1 MSTVWVRPQGIN
13 QVSIDRT
20 SVLLLFKP
28 TAKIAD
34 LPSNLGD
41 LRGHWM
47 WAYLAACVNV
57 VSF

>member
-1 MSTVWVRPQGIN
+1 MSTVWERLQGIN
-13 QVSIDRT
+13 QASIDRT

-47 WAYLAACVNV
+47 QAYLVVCVNV
-57 VSF
+57 VSS